1 MCSLPPLLFLLFL
14 LLLLLVFLT
23 LFFCCRY
30 ASREWFNNSAASF
43 FMPRLFLH
51 TTLTCNIDSHTLSH
65 THTHSCVMSRKHPH
79 TQTLTSLHGPQRK
92 HDVTTLSFLL
102 FSVYL
107 ANYSP
112 LFFPPPPSPPVS
124 FFFVFLSFLLLW
136 FIYNSKN
143 KSFSSRFYIRHLQV
157 QCVTCPSYKV
167 HLYFLNR
174 LTPPRHQL
182 RRKKQ

>member
-1 MCSLPPLLFLLFL
+1 MFRYPTFSHTHTHTHTLQLRWEYIPAQKHGFFSHLFLPVCERLIGVCSPSLFFFFFFFFSSSSL
-14 LLLLLVFLT
+14 C
-23 LFFCCRY
+23 FFCCRY

-51 TTLTCNIDSHTLSH
+51 TTLTCNIDSHTH
-65 THTHSCVMSRKHPH
+65 THTHTHPLVCNVTQTP

-112 LFFPPPPSPPVS
+112 LFFSSPTLS
-124 FFFVFLSFLLLW
+124 TRCFFFCCFFLSF
-136 FIYNSKN
+136 
-143 KSFSSRFYIRHLQV
+143 SSSLVYLQ
-157 QCVTCPSYKV
+157 
-167 HLYFLNR
+167 
-174 LTPPRHQL
+174 
-182 RRKKQ
+182 